1 MFPHGR
7 RRHHH
12 GRRHHHHH
20 HNRGLGVG
28 LGLLAGATMGMGRRS
43 RWRSNQ
49 GHPQQRTIIVQ
60 QPAPVIVQQQQLP
73 VVPPGH
79 QLMAVQCP
87 PNVYANQLLN
97 ITTPNGMMQITVPPG
112 ISPGQRFQVLVPL
125 PINPTPIQAT
135 SVRPPHSYQPPP
147 PIQQSAPPPPTSY
160 QHRPFNKQ
168 PAPIQQTAPPPPP
181 SYQHVPDRLIR
192 SMVRNGLEY
201 LEIRNAVKQTMAP
214 TILTQE
220 HKQAIRQTIATEH
233 NQMRLEQ
240 QSLVPQAPQVVQPA
254 VVLKPVAKQ
263 LLEFGY
269 DYHTCVAAADR
280 CSTVESAMDWI
291 SHHSPA
297 SASVTDVGGG
307 AESTNIGREGR
318 RSFSDA
324 MSMPTAPP
332 LY

>member
-1 MFPHGR
+1 
-7 RRHHH
+7 
-12 GRRHHHHH
+12 
-20 HNRGLGVG
+20 
-28 LGLLAGATMGMGRRS
+28 
-43 RWRSNQ
+43 
-49 GHPQQRTIIVQ
+49 
-60 QPAPVIVQQQQLP
+60 
-73 VVPPGH
+73 
-79 QLMAVQCP
+79 
-87 PNVYANQLLN
+87 
-97 ITTPNGMMQITVPPG
+97 
-112 ISPGQRFQVLVPL
+112 
-125 PINPTPIQAT
+125 
-135 SVRPPHSYQPPP
+135 
-147 PIQQSAPPPPTSY
+147 
-160 QHRPFNKQ
+160 
-168 PAPIQQTAPPPPP
+168 
-181 SYQHVPDRLIR
+181 
-192 SMVRNGLEY
+192 MVRNGLEY
-201 LEIRNAVKQTMAP
+201 LEIRNAVKQTMSP
-214 TILTQE
+214 TVLTQE

-240 QSLVPQAPQVVQPA
+240 QSLVPQAPPA
-254 VVLKPVAKQ
+254 VALKPVAKQ

>member
-1 MFPHGR
+1 
-7 RRHHH
+7 
-12 GRRHHHHH
+12 
-20 HNRGLGVG
+20 
-28 LGLLAGATMGMGRRS
+28 
-43 RWRSNQ
+43 
-49 GHPQQRTIIVQ
+49 
-60 QPAPVIVQQQQLP
+60 
-73 VVPPGH
+73 
-79 QLMAVQCP
+79 
-87 PNVYANQLLN
+87 
-97 ITTPNGMMQITVPPG
+97 MMQITVPPG

-125 PINPTPIQAT
+125 LPIQAT

-147 PIQQSAPPPPTSY
+147 PIQQ
-160 QHRPFNKQ
+160 
-168 PAPIQQTAPPPPP
+168 TAPRPPP

-214 TILTQE
+214 TVLTQE

-240 QSLVPQAPQVVQPA
+240 QSLVPQAPPVPQAQVVQPA
-254 VVLKPVAKQ
+254 VALKPVAKQ

>member
-1 MFPHGR
+1 
-7 RRHHH
+7 
-12 GRRHHHHH
+12 
-20 HNRGLGVG
+20 
-28 LGLLAGATMGMGRRS
+28 
-43 RWRSNQ
+43 
-49 GHPQQRTIIVQ
+49 
-60 QPAPVIVQQQQLP
+60 
-73 VVPPGH
+73 
-79 QLMAVQCP
+79 
-87 PNVYANQLLN
+87 
-97 ITTPNGMMQITVPPG
+97 MQITVPPG

-125 PINPTPIQAT
+125 PNNPTPIQAI

-147 PIQQSAPPPPTSY
+147 
-160 QHRPFNKQ
+160 
-168 PAPIQQTAPPPPP
+168 PIQQTAPPPPP

-192 SMVRNGLEY
+192 NMVRNGLEY

-214 TILTQE
+214 TVLTQE

-240 QSLVPQAPQVVQPA
+240 QSLVPQAPQAQVVQPA
-254 VVLKPVAKQ
+254 VALKPVAKQ

>member
-1 MFPHGR
+1 
-7 RRHHH
+7 
-12 GRRHHHHH
+12 
-20 HNRGLGVG
+20 
-28 LGLLAGATMGMGRRS
+28 
-43 RWRSNQ
+43 
-49 GHPQQRTIIVQ
+49 
-60 QPAPVIVQQQQLP
+60 
-73 VVPPGH
+73 
-79 QLMAVQCP
+79 
-87 PNVYANQLLN
+87 
-97 ITTPNGMMQITVPPG
+97 MQITVPPG

-125 PINPTPIQAT
+125 PNNPTPIQAT
-135 SVRPPHSYQPPP
+135 SVRPPHSYQP
-147 PIQQSAPPPPTSY
+147 
-160 QHRPFNKQ
+160 

-192 SMVRNGLEY
+192 NMVRNGLEY

-214 TILTQE
+214 TVLTQE

-240 QSLVPQAPQVVQPA
+240 QSLVPQAPPVPQAQVVQPA
-254 VVLKPVAKQ
+254 VALKPVAKQ

>member
-49 GHPQQRTIIVQ
+49 GYPQQRTIIVQ

-87 PNVYANQLLN
+87 PNVYGNQLLN

-135 SVRPPHSYQPPP
+135 SVRPPHSYQPP
-147 PIQQSAPPPPTSY
+147 
-160 QHRPFNKQ
+160 
-168 PAPIQQTAPPPPP
+168 APIQQTAPPPPP

-192 SMVRNGLEY
+192 NMVRNGLEY

-214 TILTQE
+214 TVLTQE

-240 QSLVPQAPQVVQPA
+240 QSLVPQAPVPQAQVVQPA
-254 VVLKPVAKQ
+254 VALKPVAKQ

-324 MSMPTAPP
+324 MSMSTAPP

>member
-12 GRRHHHHH
+12 GRRHHHHHHH

-43 RWRSNQ
+43 RWRNQ
-49 GHPQQRTIIVQ
+49 GYPQQRTIIVQ

-87 PNVYANQLLN
+87 PNVYGGQLLN

-135 SVRPPHSYQPPP
+135 SVRPPHSYQPP
-147 PIQQSAPPPPTSY
+147 
-160 QHRPFNKQ
+160 
-168 PAPIQQTAPPPPP
+168 APIQQTAPPPPP

-214 TILTQE
+214 TVLTQE

-240 QSLVPQAPQVVQPA
+240 QSLVPQAPVPQAQVVQPA
-254 VVLKPVAKQ
+254 VALKPVAKQ

>member
-49 GHPQQRTIIVQ
+49 GYPQQRTIIVQ

-87 PNVYANQLLN
+87 PNVYGNQLLN

-135 SVRPPHSYQPPP
+135 SVRPPYSYQP
-147 PIQQSAPPPPTSY
+147 
-160 QHRPFNKQ
+160 

-214 TILTQE
+214 TVLTQE

-240 QSLVPQAPQVVQPA
+240 QSLVPQAPPA
-254 VVLKPVAKQ
+254 VALKPVAKQ

-307 AESTNIGREGR
+307 AESTGTNIGREGR

>member
-7 RRHHH
+7 RRHRH
-12 GRRHHHHH
+12 GRRHHHHHHH

-43 RWRSNQ
+43 RWRSNH
-49 GHPQQRTIIVQ
+49 GRP
-60 QPAPVIVQQQQLP
+60 PVNVYNVQQQQHLP

-87 PNVYANQLLN
+87 PNVFGNQLLN

-125 PINPTPIQAT
+125 PAINPTPVQAT
-135 SVRPPHSYQPPP
+135 SVWQPHSSQPPP
-147 PIQQSAPPPPTSY
+147 PIQQ
-160 QHRPFNKQ
+160 
-168 PAPIQQTAPPPPP
+168 TALPPPP

-192 SMVRNGLEY
+192 SMVRNGREY

-214 TILTQE
+214 SVLTQE
-220 HKQAIRQTIATEH
+220 HKQAIRQTIAAEH

-240 QSLVPQAPQVVQPA
+240 QSSVPQAPVPHAQVVQPA
-254 VVLKPVAKQ
+254 AALKPVAKQ

-269 DYHTCVAAADR
+269 DYRTCVAAADR

-297 SASVTDVGGG
+297 SIVTDGGGG
-307 AESTNIGREGR
+307 AESTTTNIGREGR
-318 RSFSDA
+318 RSFSEA
-324 MSMPTAPP
+324 MSTCMPTAPP
-332 LY
+332 LE